1 MQFYITVPVKTYT
14 LDLAFQKTVCSYI
27 FVNTLEDSRS
37 YLRKNS
43 LDLSIRSGY
52 KSEMFRAENIT
63 SSYLVYTFT
72 SNLTWTETP

>member
-1 MQFYITVPVKTYT
+1 MQFYITVPNT

-63 SSYLVYTFT
+63 SSYLVYIFT
-72 SNLTWTETP
+72 LNLTWIETS